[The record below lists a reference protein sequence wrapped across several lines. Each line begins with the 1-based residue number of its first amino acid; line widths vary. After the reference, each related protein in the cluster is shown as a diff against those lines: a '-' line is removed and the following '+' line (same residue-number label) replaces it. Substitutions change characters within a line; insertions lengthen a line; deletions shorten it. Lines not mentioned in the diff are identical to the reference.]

1 VTLSLDREPRADP
14 PARVTT
20 ANVKLRQR
28 VGEIWA
34 ARELLAAMVR
44 KELKVKYK
52 NSALG
57 FVWSLLN
64 PVMYLVIFYLVFSV
78 FLKNGIP
85 LFPIWLLSGLLVWNF
100 MSMVVPGATGS
111 VLANSALVK
120 KIAFPREILPLSNVG
135 AGLVH
140 FFLQMT
146 VLLAGLVAFQHGID
160 VGFLALVPLAVVT
173 MVVLAAAL
181 GVLLA
186 AVNVYVRDAGHL
198 VELALLAWF
207 WLTPIAYPFRQVS
220 DTLPGHGIPFWL
232 LNINPVTPIVTV
244 FQRAFYNRTSVLL
257 SNGKDRLP
265 LLPDVG
271 IRWHLTFLLAVLIGS
286 IVVLVVSMRLFRRL
300 EGNFAEAL

>member
-1 VTLSLDREPRADP
+1 MTLSLDREPVGPRKDA
-14 PARVTT
+14 PARVVT
-20 ANVKLRQR
+20 ANVTLRQR

-34 ARELLAAMVR
+34 ARELLVAMVR

-52 NSALG
+52 SSALG

-64 PVMYLVIFYLVFSV
+64 PVMYLVIFYLVFSI

-85 LFPIWLLSGLLVWNF
+85 LFPIWLLCGLLVWNF
-100 MSMVVPGATGS
+100 ISMVVPGATGS
-111 VLANSALVK
+111 VLANASLVK

-146 VLLAGLVAFQHGID
+146 VLIAGLVVFQHGID

-173 MVVLAAAL
+173 MVVLASAL

-186 AVNVYVRDAGHL
+186 AVNVYVRDAAHL
-198 VELALLAWF
+198 IELALLAWF

-220 DTLPGHGIPFWL
+220 DKLPAHGVPFWL
-232 LNINPVTPIVTV
+232 LNLNPVVPIVTV
-244 FQRAFYNRTSVLL
+244 FQRAFYNRVSV
-257 SNGKDRLP
+257 NEGTLP
-265 LLPDVG
+265 LLPEVG
-271 IRWHLTFLLAVLIGS
+271 IRWHLTFLMAVLVAS
-286 IVVLVVSMRLFRRL
+286 LVLLVASMKLFRRL
-300 EGNFAEAL
+300 EGNFAEEL